1 MPVQYPEAFKTN
13 IVRRYES
20 GEKIKDLSQEL
31 HISQS
36 TIYRWRKEY
45 RTIKARKR
53 SYTPAEFDA
62 LSRRLQKAEHELE
75 VIRLSNY
82 IAGVPLQKKLSTLTE
97 LYRKPNNPYSVHELC
112 DALDVARGTFYNH
125 IFRKVDHSK
134 YEDEQMELMLKVQQ
148 IFDDSKQRY
157 GAEKIRVILAEG
169 GIRTSAKRISS
180 IMQELGL
187 KSIRAN
193 AKKDYKKRQ
202 RNAKQN
208 LLKRQFSTERP
219 NQVWVGDFTY
229 FRINGHW
236 RYFCMI
242 LDLYSRKIVGYQVSQ
257 NPSTNLV
264 TATFRRA
271 FKDRGRPEG
280 LMFHSDRGKQYTSK
294 TFTALLK
301 QCGVRQSFSA
311 SGRPHDN
318 AVAETFFASFKKEEA
333 YRREYTSEQSF
344 CKSVERYVQFYNEIR
359 PHKTLKYKTPQEYE
373 DAYEAALR

>member
-13 IVRRYES
+13 IIRRYEN

-31 HISQS
+31 HIAQS

-45 RTIKARKR
+45 RTIEARKR

-62 LSRRLQKAEHELE
+62 LSRRLKKAEHELE
-75 VIRLSNY
+75 VIRLSKY
-82 IAGVPLQKKLSTLTE
+82 ISEVPLHKKLSTLTE

-112 DALDVARGTFYNH
+112 DALEVARGTFYNH
-125 IFRKVDHSK
+125 IFRKADRSK
-134 YEDEQMELMLKVQQ
+134 YEDEQVELMLKVQQ

-180 IMQELGL
+180 IMQELGP
-187 KSIRAN
+187 KSIRTN

-202 RNAKQN
+202 RNAKPN
-208 LLKRQFSTERP
+208 LLKQQFSTERP

-236 RYFCMI
+236 LYFCMI

-264 TATFRRA
+264 TATFRKA

-280 LMFHSDRGKQYTSK
+280 LTFHSDRGKQYTSK
-294 TFTALLK
+294 TFAALLR

-318 AVAETFFASFKKEEA
+318 AVAETFFATFKKEEA

-344 CKSVERYVQFYNEIR
+344 CKSVEKYVQFYNEAR
-359 PHKTLKYKTPQEYE
+359 PHRTLKYKTPQEYE
-373 DAYEAALR
+373 DAYEATFR

>member
-1 MPVQYPEAFKTN
+1 MPVQYPDTFRKEV
-13 IVRRYES
+13 VRRYEA
-20 GEKIKDLSQEL
+20 GESIKAISQEL

-36 TIYRWRKEY
+36 TLYRWRKEY
-45 RTIKARKR
+45 RTIQAPGH
-53 SYTPAEFDA
+53 SYTPADFDA

-75 VIRLSNY
+75 VIRLSKY
-82 IAGVPLQKKLSTLTE
+82 IAEVPLHKKLSTLEE
-97 LYRKPNNPYSVHELC
+97 LYLKPDNPYSIHELC
-112 DALDVARGTFYNH
+112 DALSVARGTFYNH
-125 IFRKVDHSK
+125 IFRCADRSK
-134 YEDEQMELMLKVQQ
+134 YEDEQLELMLKVQQ

-187 KSIRAN
+187 KSIRTN
-193 AKKDYKKRQ
+193 SKKDYKKRQ

-208 LLKRQFSTERP
+208 LLKQQFSTDRP

-236 RYFCMI
+236 LYFCMI

-264 TATFRRA
+264 TATFRKA
-271 FKDRGRPEG
+271 FKDRNRPEG
-280 LMFHSDRGKQYTSK
+280 LTSHSDRGKQYTSK
-294 TFTALLK
+294 TFTALLR
-301 QCGVRQSFSA
+301 QCSVRQSFSA

-318 AVAETFFASFKKEEA
+318 AVAETFFATFKKEEA

-344 CKSVERYVQFYNEIR
+344 CKSVEKYVQFYNEAR
-359 PHKTLKYKTPQEYE
+359 PHRTLKYKTPQEYE
-373 DAYEAALR
+373 DAYEAVLR